1 MHENDKLWNYDKEA
15 SWGAPIVLVLFYFL
29 NRKKNSEANMSCESS
44 LPTSAYS
51 RSSCLTS
58 VVQASYLLP
67 TRKFLQP
74 YIQSLSYG
82 CYSIKQTSRYMG
94 VIIFFTPVYMH
105 KEKISAANKWVCI
118 TDIVYGFQ
126 QGLQKKPHKTEE
138 AHSWRPCGQVRENAY
153 ATTSAVQMDF
163 QSDMQSLL
171 ICFTTSFQAK
181 GQLSR
186 SAQGFSFGA
195 VLASFSCQ
203 LLHEDR
209 IL

>member
-1 MHENDKLWNYDKEA
+1 
-15 SWGAPIVLVLFYFL
+15 
-29 NRKKNSEANMSCESS
+29 
-44 LPTSAYS
+44 
-51 RSSCLTS
+51 
-58 VVQASYLLP
+58 
-67 TRKFLQP
+67 
-74 YIQSLSYG
+74 
-82 CYSIKQTSRYMG
+82 MG

-186 SAQGFSFGA
+186 SAQGCSFGA
-195 VLASFSCQ
+195 VLASLSCQ
-203 LLHEDR
+203 LLHED
-209 IL
+209 INL